1 MKINIIVAGVGGQGN
16 VTAAYLLGV
25 AALEAGF
32 NVRVADVYGLAQR
45 GGAVVSHVRIGRV
58 YSPLIGKGEADVI
71 VSLEPMEALRNAA
84 KFVKREG
91 VVLTNTYPIYPIEA
105 SVGEFQY
112 PETGKLLKAMKK
124 LAKTV
129 VAINAQR
136 LANEAGLPIAANIA
150 MLGAL
155 AALEVL
161 PFTAQHM
168 RSVVE
173 KYIPRFKEENL
184 KAFNLGF
191 RACGEVLSH
200 RDR

>member
-1 MKINIIVAGVGGQGN
+1 MVAGVGGQGN

-45 GGAVVSHVRIGRV
+45 GGAVVSHVRIGKV
-58 YSPLIGKGEADVI
+58 YSPLIGGGEADV
-71 VSLEPMEALRNAA
+71 VVGLEPMEALRNAA

-91 VVLTNTYPIYPIEA
+91 IVLTNTYPVYPIEA
-105 SVGEFQY
+105 SIGEFQY
-112 PETGKLLKAMKK
+112 PEIGKLLEAMGR

-129 VAINAQR
+129 VAIDAQR

-161 PFTAQHM
+161 PFTAQHV
-168 RSVVE
+168 RNVIE
-173 KYIPRFKEENL
+173 KYIPRFREENL
-184 KAFNLGF
+184 RAFDLGF
-191 RACGEVLSH
+191 RACREFLGH
-200 RDR
+200 GDR